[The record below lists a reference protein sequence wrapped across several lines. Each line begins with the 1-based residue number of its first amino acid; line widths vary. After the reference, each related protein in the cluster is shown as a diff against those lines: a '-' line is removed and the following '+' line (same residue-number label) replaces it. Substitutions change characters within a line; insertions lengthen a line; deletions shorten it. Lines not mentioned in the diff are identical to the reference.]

1 MPDRLLKY
9 QLAVAVLAIWEED
22 VHRFAPDE
30 HLRWQTLL
38 KSLPE
43 DFGPGRLC
51 AALTPLV
58 AKNEK
63 EQALFAA
70 IFERAEREVAE
81 KNKEDEPLP
90 PPPAPTPFWKT
101 WTLWA
106 GVIAVLSL
114 VARLVWVYYSS
125 PGQNNADVNLPITFS
140 VVAKTSATV
149 CPDST
154 VLSNW
159 TRKKTYFLGNGSD
172 SLNTT
177 LGSWKI
183 QPDGCIR
190 YFAKDTSG
198 VDTAIV
204 IFGGKERDRWV
215 SYVAQISKLVAEN
228 ASSVSFALEPHDPP
242 FPHDI
247 RNIGFQPA
255 DPFSAFLARWAQL
268 IRVLALIA
276 MAGLLYQFLRWR
288 AQRRKKLIAQRDKS
302 AKPPYVWNI
311 RIKNLA
317 PPDPGEAFGQTINA
331 LRRRADDASR
341 LIDLPETVRA
351 TIRGAGMAEFRFK
364 QQTRPP
370 EYLMLVDRRNA
381 HDHQARLYDDLYHI
395 LLQNEVLA
403 ERFFFD
409 GDIKICINE
418 QHPEGLSIDELLF
431 RFPGH
436 RLLIIGSGR
445 QFFSTNTGGLA
456 PWTKAFSK
464 WKERALLSTLPAGEW
479 GRRERALAEL
489 FRFAPASLSGLGSLI
504 EAFEADTEQR
514 APQLDRLA
522 SLSTAAP
529 VLLEGGDLLQTLE
542 KHFPDP
548 STRTWLATCA
558 LWPELHYDLTLWL
571 GQWLGQESGQPVATM
586 QRFSDLLRLP
596 WFANGEMPDYARAVL
611 LDWLR
616 QSPGLESRIRTALHL
631 MLEENAP
638 PEDSAAWDDFDMRI
652 AFNEWQ
658 ITTDPK
664 TKKAL
669 EEKIALWLEQNE
681 PDFIVV
687 RELIGQPGP
696 LDSLLPDSW
705 KKAFFKGRRPGM
717 GLREH
722 WKDALRIVLPVLA
735 VAAFALWYFWQPELP
750 RCAGEQARVAVGS
763 DTITVCAST
772 EEDKLLLW
780 EYRMQAAA
788 GRGDSIA
795 FDSLLQR
802 FPMALDSAA
811 TSAFCQECLINVSNA
826 AYNAGLDAYRVADS
840 LQQTNPGSDEIARF
854 KNAACTWVSLA
865 AGEQLNDS
873 LQVYTWTMGKLVFKS
888 LPWVR
893 ESQTW
898 CAGKNITTVPPGDP
912 ACRKVANLGTF
923 IGFRNR
929 ELTRPEL
936 NIVFDKPDGK
946 LARETLIQALAPG
959 ETVELL
965 DSTLDFWKV
974 RFEGK
979 TGYVARSALQKPT
992 LLPCGRKGIS
1002 VTALPAANIPMPVTI
1017 FVKGGTFTMGSPETE
1032 AGRFDG
1038 EKQHQVTV
1046 SDFEIGQTEVTNEQ
1060 YCAFLNEKGNQ
1071 QEGGVAWINLE
1082 GSFSSEKCRI
1092 QSAGSNRFTVEKGY
1106 EKHPVIYVSW
1116 YGAGAYCNWLS
1127 QRANKKFRLPTE
1139 AEWEYAARGGSPS
1152 KSYLYAGSDNVDA
1165 VAWYTGN
1172 TNDTGTRPVAT
1183 KKPNDLGLYD
1193 MSGNVREWCGDWYG
1207 DYEKDAGKPV
1217 LNPKGADKG
1226 DYRVRR
1232 GGSWYYGAR
1241 YCRAAT
1247 RSISSPEYRDSGLG
1261 FRLCLSSQ

>member
-9 QLAVAVLAIWEED
+9 QLAAAVLAIWEQD

-38 KSLPE
+38 KRLPE
-43 DFGPGRLC
+43 DIAPGQLC

-70 IFERAEREVAE
+70 IFERAEWEVAE
-81 KNKEDEPLP
+81 KNKEDEPLLP
-90 PPPAPTPFWKT
+90 PPPPSFFEENWYLIAGILLAIFMVYQWFFRILPDTSPRFDRLKIYIDTAPETQK
-101 WTLWA
+101 
-106 GVIAVLSL
+106 
-114 VARLVWVYYSS
+114 
-125 PGQNNADVNLPITFS
+125 NA
-140 VVAKTSATV
+140 
-149 CPDST
+149 CPDSIS
-154 VLSNW
+154 L
-159 TRKKTYFLGNGSD
+159 TRLGIVREAIFLND
-172 SLNTT
+172 RDTLTT
-177 LGSWKI
+177 QLGRYTLL
-183 QPDGCIR
+183 PGGC
-190 YFAKDTSG
+190 
-198 VDTAIV
+198 
-204 IFGGKERDRWV
+204 
-215 SYVAQISKLVAEN
+215 
-228 ASSVSFALEPHDPP
+228 VSFAAGEINGVDSVRFTIRYKEEGMAGDGPRSSFHYAIPVDIFVSISDPVVIDSLEEIGTSYKLESHPPP
-242 FPHDI
+242 FNHDQLL
-247 RNIGFQPA
+247 RNLE
-255 DPFSAFLARWAQL
+255 FSSNDTLVRWAPWIKIFIL
-268 IRVLALIA
+268 LAL
-276 MAGLLYQFLRWR
+276 AGLLYEYLKWR

-317 PPDPGEAFGQTINA
+317 PPDPGEAFGHTINA

-351 TIRGAGMAEFRFK
+351 TIRGAGMAEFRLK

-381 HDHQARLYDDLYHI
+381 HDHQARLYDDLYRI

-436 RLLIIGSGR
+436 RLLIIGSAR

-522 SLSTAAP
+522 SLSTAVP

-616 QSPGLESRIRTALHL
+616 QSSPSLESRIRTALHL

-687 RELIGQPGP
+687 RELIG
-696 LDSLLPDSW
+696 
-705 KKAFFKGRRPGM
+705 
-717 GLREH
+717 
-722 WKDALRIVLPVLA
+722 
-735 VAAFALWYFWQPELP
+735 
-750 RCAGEQARVAVGS
+750 
-763 DTITVCAST
+763 
-772 EEDKLLLW
+772 
-780 EYRMQAAA
+780 
-788 GRGDSIA
+788 
-795 FDSLLQR
+795 
-802 FPMALDSAA
+802 
-811 TSAFCQECLINVSNA
+811 
-826 AYNAGLDAYRVADS
+826 
-840 LQQTNPGSDEIARF
+840 
-854 KNAACTWVSLA
+854 
-865 AGEQLNDS
+865 
-873 LQVYTWTMGKLVFKS
+873 
-888 LPWVR
+888 
-893 ESQTW
+893 
-898 CAGKNITTVPPGDP
+898 
-912 ACRKVANLGTF
+912 
-923 IGFRNR
+923 
-929 ELTRPEL
+929 
-936 NIVFDKPDGK
+936 
-946 LARETLIQALAPG
+946 
-959 ETVELL
+959 
-965 DSTLDFWKV
+965 
-974 RFEGK
+974 
-979 TGYVARSALQKPT
+979 
-992 LLPCGRKGIS
+992 
-1002 VTALPAANIPMPVTI
+1002 
-1017 FVKGGTFTMGSPETE
+1017 
-1032 AGRFDG
+1032 
-1038 EKQHQVTV
+1038 
-1046 SDFEIGQTEVTNEQ
+1046 
-1060 YCAFLNEKGNQ
+1060 
-1071 QEGGVAWINLE
+1071 
-1082 GSFSSEKCRI
+1082 
-1092 QSAGSNRFTVEKGY
+1092 
-1106 EKHPVIYVSW
+1106 
-1116 YGAGAYCNWLS
+1116 
-1127 QRANKKFRLPTE
+1127 
-1139 AEWEYAARGGSPS
+1139 
-1152 KSYLYAGSDNVDA
+1152 
-1165 VAWYTGN
+1165 
-1172 TNDTGTRPVAT
+1172 
-1183 KKPNDLGLYD
+1183 
-1193 MSGNVREWCGDWYG
+1193 
-1207 DYEKDAGKPV
+1207 
-1217 LNPKGADKG
+1217 
-1226 DYRVRR
+1226 
-1232 GGSWYYGAR
+1232 
-1241 YCRAAT
+1241 
-1247 RSISSPEYRDSGLG
+1247 
-1261 FRLCLSSQ
+1261 